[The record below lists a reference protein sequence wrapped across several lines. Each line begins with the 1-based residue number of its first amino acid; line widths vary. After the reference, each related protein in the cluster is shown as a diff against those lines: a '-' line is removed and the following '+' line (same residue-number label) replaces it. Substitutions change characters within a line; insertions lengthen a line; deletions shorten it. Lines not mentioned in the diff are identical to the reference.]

1 MKGDGMTGIWK
12 CVFIYKA
19 EIFKEIKRQQMRKWT
34 LFYTIS
40 PLKVSST
47 EDCNSALTEYKMK
60 HDVAMYQ
67 QINNNPG

>member
-1 MKGDGMTGIWK
+1 
-12 CVFIYKA
+12 
-19 EIFKEIKRQQMRKWT
+19 MRKWT

-67 QINNNPG
+67 QINNKQQPRIEHLNDKQ

>member
-1 MKGDGMTGIWK
+1 MVWLEFEN
-12 CVFIYKA
+12 VFSDISW
-19 EIFKEIKRQQMRKWT
+19 IFNEIKRENET

-67 QINNNPG
+67 QINNDNPG